1 MVHNNDN
8 IYLTKPNL
16 ATSMRKIFREEFEKH
31 LLNVVSRNFETTM
44 KEIKSI
50 KIEINDLK
58 KSIKFTKNVLKEKLQ
73 RCQN

>member
-1 MVHNNDN
+1 
-8 IYLTKPNL
+8 
-16 ATSMRKIFREEFEKH
+16 
-31 LLNVVSRNFETTM
+31 M
-44 KEIKSI
+44 KEIKYI